1 MSSERRE
8 GKKRRKETGRRPVW
22 PVHACETGEIQ
33 ACEKNA
39 RRDEVMTK
47 RLELALW
54 GGSWLLRLAGVIE
67 HRGDLVR
74 FEHALWVGERASEGV
89 RVTAIN
95 DLMGKHVESH
105 VSDKTCRREEIRRE
119 TGLTKICPLTQE
131 AIEGEVA
138 KDQIS
143 GRSKEAMSVVC
154 EWKKLISHLPNHAYS

>member
-1 MSSERRE
+1 
-8 GKKRRKETGRRPVW
+8 
-22 PVHACETGEIQ
+22 
-33 ACEKNA
+33 
-39 RRDEVMTK
+39 
-47 RLELALW
+47 
-54 GGSWLLRLAGVIE
+54 
-67 HRGDLVR
+67 VR

-131 AIEGEVA
+131 AIEGGVA

-143 GRSKEAMSVVC
+143 GRSKPPCALLERRRRHTFVREQEDRHGSNVRR
-154 EWKKLISHLPNHAYS
+154 LLSGRS